1 MANKVCYS
9 LKHEELDQLFAFF
22 LELMDLFTMGPNNL
36 GHPEKFMHMIDSAKY
51 RVIHLQAQWI
61 ALV

>member
-9 LKHEELDQLFAFF
+9 LNHGELDQLFAFF
-22 LELMDLFTMGPNNL
+22 LEFMDLFMMGPNNFE
-36 GHPEKFMHMIDSAKY
+36 HPEKFMHMINTARY